1 MNMLEYLLIILVSG
15 ASLVL
20 ALWGILQSFR
30 RREWLVSVI
39 LLALIIAG
47 ILILFFR
54 PMLNIHSG
62 AILLA
67 TSAAQLVHSALKLK
81 NGKLPVAKF
90 LLPLL
95 LMMTCGQALE
105 VTGIKFSPWITLAL
119 AFLLYFW
126 IQFERRLND
135 GELLME
141 SSILLLVLAFVM
153 I

>member
-1 MNMLEYLLIILVSG
+1 MLAYILIILVSG

-39 LLALIIAG
+39 LFALIIAG

-54 PMLNIHSG
+54 PMLNMHSG

-67 TSAAQLVHSALKLK
+67 TSAAQLVHSALRLK
-81 NGKLPVAKF
+81 NAKLPVAKF

-95 LMMTCGQALE
+95 LIMTCGQALE
-105 VTGIKFSPWITLAL
+105 VTGIKFSPWITLTL

-135 GELLME
+135 EELLME